1 MDEHTTLRDEDIE
14 TVTTRQ
20 QGAHVADA
28 DGEDD
33 TDSDGT
39 DTTDNDADNAD

>member
-1 MDEHTTLRDEDIE
+1 MDDNTLRDEDIE
-14 TVTTRQ
+14 TRAARAGRPQ
-20 QGAHVADA
+20 VADA

-39 DTTDNDADNAD
+39 DTADSDADNAD

>member
-1 MDEHTTLRDEDIE
+1 MDDYTLRDEDIE
-14 TVTTRQ
+14 TRKARGGQ
-20 QGAHVADA
+20 AHVADA

-39 DTTDNDADNAD
+39 DTADSDADNAD

>member
-1 MDEHTTLRDEDIE
+1 MDEYTLRDEDIE
-14 TVTTRQ
+14 TRSAGRGSAQ
-20 QGAHVADA
+20 VADA

-39 DTTDNDADNAD
+39 DTTDSDADNAD